1 MDSFKINLSGFDEV
15 INNLS
20 NIPKKLKVA
29 LLLDSKNVASQMEAW
44 AKTNAPWEDQT
55 GDARKLMKAH
65 VKWEGPNLLSIKMSH
80 HVNYGVYLELCNEGK
95 YAVLEK
101 AINEFVPEFQ
111 EGWKDILSRIG
122 E

>member
-29 LLLDSKNVASQMEAW
+29 LLLDSKNVASEMEKW
-44 AKTNAPWEDQT
+44 AKANAVWEDQT
-55 GDARKLMKAH
+55 GDARKHMKAH

-80 HVNYGVYLELCNEGK
+80 HVDYGVYLELCNEGK
-95 YAVLEK
+95 YAVLDK
-101 AINEFVPEFQ
+101 SIKEFVPEFQ

>member
-1 MDSFKINLSGFDEV
+1 MDSFKINLTGFDEV

-29 LLLDSKNVASQMEAW
+29 LLLDSKNVASEMEKW
-44 AKTNAPWEDQT
+44 AKANAVWEDQT
-55 GDARKLMKAH
+55 GDARKRMKAH

-80 HVNYGVYLELCNEGK
+80 HVDYGVYLELCNEGK
-95 YAVLEK
+95 YAVLDK
-101 AINEFVPEFQ
+101 SIKEFVPEFQ